1 MLRNFD
7 FLSDFYIISKIF
19 KNIFMKIPTKISEK
33 IVTQN
38 PYLKVLEKKFVDK
51 SGETSSFLI
60 TAHNKEKTDATF
72 ILPLTKDNKIIYL
85 KEYRY

>member
-38 PYLKVLEKKFVDK
+38 PYLKVLEKNLSIKAEKQAAF
-51 SGETSSFLI
+51 SSRHI
-60 TAHNKEKTDATF
+60 IKKKPMQ
-72 ILPLTKDNKIIYL
+72 PLFYHSQKII
-85 KEYRY
+85 KSFI